1 VKHDNDGGA
10 DPPGVQVSGR
20 IGDPSSVVEPVTRPP
35 RIVDLVFAADPAG
48 GRRRLGLGVAVVL
61 ALYAGVFAF
70 VSHLGSSLGP
80 WGAQMAARVHDAIA
94 MERAVDVTPPRPP
107 PPSPAPSPAESP
119 RVATPRTAQVTRAA
133 RARPAP
139 PAQAGQ
145 IAAAS
150 PDPVD
155 FTGSAFIV
163 GSGVSYAG
171 GATTSTGTSQQPALG
186 AVAPGQTAGA
196 KVAAR
201 SRARPISLDQA
212 AWNCP
217 WPAEADAQQV
227 DEQTVVLRANVRADG
242 RADQVDVLSDPGF
255 GFGAAARLCA
265 LGTHFEPARD
275 AAGQPVAAQSP
286 PIRVHF
292 FR

>member
-1 VKHDNDGGA
+1 M
-10 DPPGVQVSGR
+10 S
-20 IGDPSSVVEPVTRPP
+20 VEPVTRSP
-35 RIVDLVFAADPAG
+35 RIVDLVFAAEPAG
-48 GRRRLGLGVAVVL
+48 RRKRLGLGLAVVL

-80 WGAQMAARVHDAIA
+80 WGAEMAARVHDAIA
-94 MERAVDVTPPRPP
+94 MERAVDVTPPSPTP
-107 PPSPAPSPAESP
+107 PAPSPPESP
-119 RVATPRTAQVTRAA
+119 HVAAPRTARAA
-133 RARPAP
+133 RAPRARPAP

-145 IAAAS
+145 LAAAS
-150 PDPVD
+150 PEPVD

-163 GSGVSYAG
+163 GSGASYAG
-171 GATTSTGTSQQPALG
+171 GATTSTGTNQKPALG
-186 AVAPGQTAGA
+186 AVARGETGEA

-201 SRARPISLDQA
+201 SRARPVSLDQA

-227 DEQTVVLRANVRADG
+227 DQQTVVLRATVRADG
-242 RADQVDVLSDPGF
+242 KADWVDVLSDPGF
-255 GFGAAARLCA
+255 GFGSAARLCA

-275 AAGQPVAAQSP
+275 TAGQPIAAESP